1 METILVH
8 QFTEKLELLGYSKRV
23 VADYPAYLRLFFVY
37 LEQEED
43 IHTIKDITTEHLT
56 GYHSWL
62 QYVKHKDKY
71 LSNGTVCY
79 RLLAVKSFY
88 KIMCAEKGTI
98 ADLSAGVITP
108 KRKRSLP
115 RHVPSEK
122 DMNILLESIEP
133 GNPITTRD
141 RAILELMYATGLRN
155 EELRTRTIDNLD
167 LQEKTL
173 FITGKGSKDRIVP
186 VGDWVIPYLREYLE
200 TSRPRLINP
209 KEPTD
214 LLFVSKNGRMITN
227 CNLNDL
233 ICKYAKRAGLE
244 HRITPHSFRH
254 ACATH
259 LLKAGAD
266 IRYVQ
271 ELLGHT
277 DLSSTQ
283 IYTKIDI
290 TFLKQAHK
298 KYHPREQEQNDH
310 GTGA

>member
-1 METILVH
+1 MVH
-8 QFTEKLELLGYSKRV
+8 QFAEKLDLLGYSKRV
-23 VADYPAYLRLFFVY
+23 IADYPAYLRLFFIY

-43 IHTIKDITTEHLT
+43 IHTVKDITAEHIT

-62 QYVKHKDKY
+62 QYVKHKEKY
-71 LSNGTVCY
+71 LSGGTVCA
-79 RLLAVKSFY
+79 RLLAVKAFY
-88 KIMCAEKGTI
+88 KIMYAEKGNI
-98 ADLSAGVITP
+98 ADLSMEIITP
-108 KRKRSLP
+108 KRKKSLP
-115 RHVPSEK
+115 RYVPSVIEIK
-122 DMNILLESIEP
+122 RLIESIEP

-141 RAILELMYATGLRN
+141 RAILELLYATGLRN
-155 EELRTRTIDNLD
+155 EELRTCTVDNLD

-173 FITGKGSKDRIVP
+173 FITGKGSKDRVVP

-200 TSRPRLINP
+200 TSRPKLLNP
-209 KEPTD
+209 KETTD
-214 LLFVSKNGRMITN
+214 LLFVSKNGRMIIN
-227 CNLNDL
+227 CNLNTL
-233 ICKYAKRAGLE
+233 ISKYAKQAGIE

-271 ELLGHT
+271 ELLGHA

-298 KYHPREQEQNDH
+298 KYHPREQSDN
-310 GTGA
+310 GATA